1 MSEQSS
7 PGEPD
12 DRSGGTAATSPVDP
26 ALGAPS
32 DGTASTSNGPVG
44 SGSTASTGFGGP
56 AWRARAGAPELE
68 PCQFPGCANTMEY
81 AGSGRRPKY
90 CYQVVGGVM
99 HDRVNAKRIADG
111 GVPARRRGELDDALA
126 RPIAR
131 AEQTVAEQVTTLIS
145 RLEVSGQELRS
156 ALGTL
161 ADPDAV
167 AAEIAAV
174 RRAARA
180 EVDAAQAATDEAR
193 AQARAARDAAAAARR
208 SAAESDDD
216 AAAALAER
224 DAAEL
229 ARDEAVAAREAA
241 EAQLAATRAELEQ
254 QVADLTAERD
264 AARAETERVTTEL
277 TAQLAGVRAE
287 LETAVAERDAAA
299 AARDTAAA
307 ETERVTAQLAAL
319 TREHT
324 RTETQLAEA
333 QTRVEQL
340 ATERDTTAADLAAT
354 RRDRDRAE
362 TDRARLA
369 DEINDVREQAAEHRA
384 GRAAAESSLAALR
397 EQLAHDVDR
406 ERAYGEQRLAD
417 AETRHAA
424 QLAELRTELARA
436 RRRSAGRA
444 AQQDLDP
451 TDSAS
456 PDDADDDVVV
466 DNVDLAVDGSGEAG
480 AAGPSRPAGA
490 RRARPR
496 AAQRR
501 PGPTQPT
508 KPAPGD
514 SSNASGDLP

>member
-1 MSEQSS
+1 MSEQPF
-7 PGEPD
+7 PGEPA
-12 DRSGGTAATSPVDP
+12 DRSGDTAAASPVDP
-26 ALGAPS
+26 APGAPS
-32 DGTASTSNGPVG
+32 DGAGPVRSGETG
-44 SGSTASTGFGGP
+44 SGGP

-111 GVPARRRGELDDALA
+111 GVPVRRRGVPDDALA

-131 AEQTVAEQVTTLIS
+131 AEKTVAEQVAALIS
-145 RLEVSGQELRS
+145 RLEVSGEELRS

-180 EVDAAQAATDEAR
+180 EVDQAQAATDEAR
-193 AQARAARDAAAAARR
+193 AQARAAQDAAEAARR

-224 DAAEL
+224 GAAEL
-229 ARDEAVAAREAA
+229 ARAEAVAARLAA

-254 QVADLTAERD
+254 QVSDLTAERD

-287 LETAVAERDAAA
+287 LETAVAERDTAA
-299 AARDTAAA
+299 AARDTTAA
-307 ETERVTAQLAAL
+307 ETERVNAELAVL

-324 RTETQLAEA
+324 RTESQLAEA
-333 QTRVEQL
+333 RARVEQL
-340 ATERDTTAADLAAT
+340 VIERDTTAADLAAT

-369 DEINDVREQAAEHRA
+369 DELHETREQAAEHRA

-424 QLAELRTELARA
+424 QLGDLRTELARA
-436 RRRSAGRA
+436 RRRPAGRA

-451 TDSAS
+451 TDSDS
-456 PDDADDDVVV
+456 PGDATDD
-466 DNVDLAVDGSGEAG
+466 VDGSSEAG
-480 AAGPSRPAGA
+480 AAGSPRPADA

-501 PGPTQPT
+501 TGPAQPTKPT